1 MYERDREMW
10 ADLTANGY
18 FPILGNAVEFPS
30 TINGGVSFQD
40 YMEAGDIGNFD
51 DRMRWIENSM
61 LPEWR
66 ALEADPDAV
75 LSDYRFREILRSPFD
90 K

>member
-1 MYERDREMW
+1 
-10 ADLTANGY
+10 
-18 FPILGNAVEFPS
+18 
-30 TINGGVSFQD
+30 VSFQD